1 MVRILFFAS
10 FREQLNTR
18 QMELELT
25 TAPCTVSDLIS
36 RLITAGGD
44 SWRRVLE
51 GDNLVIAVNQSVCT
65 RQQSVCDGDEV
76 AFYPPV
82 TGG

>member
-1 MVRILFFAS
+1 MVHILFFAS

-18 QMELELT
+18 QVELELT
-25 TAPCTVSDLIS
+25 DTPCSVADLMG
-36 RLITAGGD
+36 RLIATGGEA
-44 SWRRVLE
+44 WQHVL
-51 GDNLVIAVNQSVCT
+51 GSDNLVIAVNQSVCS
-65 RQQSVCDGDEV
+65 RQQAVCDGDEV